1 MADILL
7 ALAAC
12 KGTNGAMTRS
22 RLKNANTK
30 KKNSFNFIGENT
42 DENWENTARFW
53 IGNDADI
60 RRQKLPNKITVTL
73 GQSERRTATASL
85 LTGQ

>member
-1 MADILL
+1 
-7 ALAAC
+7 
-12 KGTNGAMTRS
+12 MTRS

-30 KKNSFNFIGENT
+30 KKFFFNYWENT

-60 RRQKLPNKITVTL
+60 RRQKRPNKITGVGNYFGL
-73 GQSERRTATASL
+73 NG
-85 LTGQ
+85 

>member
-1 MADILL
+1 
-7 ALAAC
+7 
-12 KGTNGAMTRS
+12 MTRS

-30 KKNSFNFIGENT
+30 KNIFFNYWENT

-60 RRQKLPNKITVTL
+60 RRQKRPNKITDMGPYICL
-73 GQSERRTATASL
+73 QRL
-85 LTGQ
+85 LADDKNHH